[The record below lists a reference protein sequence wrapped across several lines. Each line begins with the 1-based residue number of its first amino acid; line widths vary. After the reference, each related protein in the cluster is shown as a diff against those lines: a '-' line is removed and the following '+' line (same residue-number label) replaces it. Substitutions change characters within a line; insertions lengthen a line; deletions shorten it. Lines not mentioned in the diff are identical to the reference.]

1 MWIELPELMGRMMP
15 GKIDIT
21 YLLEQCKNN
30 LDTQEVIIE
39 LYRLSEYLEQEMKN
53 E

>member
-1 MWIELPELMGRMMP
+1 MERMMP
-15 GKIDIT
+15 GKIDIPHI
-21 YLLEQCKNN
+21 LENFKNN

-39 LYRLSEYLEQEMKN
+39 LYRLSEYLEREMKN